1 MNENLEKDKIQ
12 LGGEKPQLL
21 PSKSLLNTIKLGYN
35 VKPVPPPPANHID
48 FIEGDSVMTTIST
61 GFEHNDK
68 PVPPPP
74 ANHID
79 FIEGDSV
86 MTTISTGFEHNDKPV
101 PPPPANHIDFIEG
114 DSVMTT
120 ISTGFEHNDKPVP
133 PPPEINLGCKIPKK
147 KNPDSV
153 IGSIDTGFG
162 CDNQIVIDC
171 PKPKY
176 KTHLCKENYLGE
188 FKTESEKTLARNN
201 LGVYSKEEI
210 DKIVGQIVENNNNN
224 FITRKE
230 VQNMIANLDFVDSTL
245 KSYAD
250 YQIPNNLFKL

>member
-12 LGGEKPQLL
+12 LGNEKPQLL

-35 VKPVPPPPANHID
+35 V
-48 FIEGDSVMTTIST
+48 
-61 GFEHNDK
+61 K

>member
-12 LGGEKPQLL
+12 LGNEKPQLL
-21 PSKSLLNTIKLGYN
+21 PSKSLLNTIKLGYDT
-35 VKPVPPPPANHID
+35 KPVPPPP
-48 FIEGDSVMTTIST
+48 E
-61 GFEHNDK
+61 
-68 PVPPPP
+68 
-74 ANHID
+74 
-79 FIEGDSV
+79 
-86 MTTISTGFEHNDKPV
+86 
-101 PPPPANHIDFIEG
+101 NHIDFIEG

-133 PPPEINLGCKIPKK
+133 PPPEINLSCKTPKH

-153 IGSIDTGFG
+153 IGSVDTGFG
-162 CDNQIVIDC
+162 CDNQLIREC

-188 FKTESEKTLARNN
+188 FKTESEKTLARTN

-210 DKIVGQIVENNNNN
+210 DRIVGQIVENNNNN
-224 FITRKE
+224 FITKKE
-230 VQNMIANLDFVDSTL
+230 VQNMIADLDFVDSTL

>member
-1 MNENLEKDKIQ
+1 MTTISTGFEHNDK
-12 LGGEKPQLL
+12 
-21 PSKSLLNTIKLGYN
+21 S
-35 VKPVPPPPANHID
+35 VPPANHID

-68 PVPPPP
+68 
-74 ANHID
+74 
-79 FIEGDSV
+79 S
-86 MTTISTGFEHNDKPV
+86 
-101 PPPPANHIDFIEG
+101 
-114 DSVMTT
+114 
-120 ISTGFEHNDKPVP
+120 VP

>member
-12 LGGEKPQLL
+12 LGSEKPQLL

-35 VKPVPPPPANHID
+35 VKPVSPPS
-48 FIEGDSVMTTIST
+48 E
-61 GFEHNDK
+61 
-68 PVPPPP
+68 
-74 ANHID
+74 
-79 FIEGDSV
+79 
-86 MTTISTGFEHNDKPV
+86 
-101 PPPPANHIDFIEG
+101 NHIDFIEG

-133 PPPEINLGCKIPKK
+133 PPPEINLSCKVPKK

-201 LGVYSKEEI
+201 LGIYSKEEI
-210 DKIVGQIVENNNNN
+210 DRIVGQIVENNNL
-224 FITRKE
+224 ITRKE

>member
-1 MNENLEKDKIQ
+1 MNEKDKIQ
-12 LGGEKPQLL
+12 LGNEKPQLL

-35 VKPVPPPPANHID
+35 VKPVSPPS
-48 FIEGDSVMTTIST
+48 E
-61 GFEHNDK
+61 
-68 PVPPPP
+68 
-74 ANHID
+74 
-79 FIEGDSV
+79 
-86 MTTISTGFEHNDKPV
+86 
-101 PPPPANHIDFIEG
+101 NHIDFIEG

-133 PPPEINLGCKIPKK
+133 PPPEINLSCKVPKK

-201 LGVYSKEEI
+201 LGIYSKEEI
-210 DKIVGQIVENNNNN
+210 DKIVGQIVENNNL
-224 FITRKE
+224 ITRKE

>member
-12 LGGEKPQLL
+12 LGNEKPQLL

-35 VKPVPPPPANHID
+35 VKPVPPPPVNHID

-74 ANHID
+74 
-79 FIEGDSV
+79 V
-86 MTTISTGFEHNDKPV
+86 
-101 PPPPANHIDFIEG
+101 NHIDFIEG

>member
-1 MNENLEKDKIQ
+1 MNEKDKIQ
-12 LGGEKPQLL
+12 LGNEKPQLL
-21 PSKSLLNTIKLGYN
+21 PSKSLLNTIKLGYD
-35 VKPVPPPPANHID
+35 VKPVPPPPENHID

-68 PVPPPP
+68 P
-74 ANHID
+74 I
-79 FIEGDSV
+79 
-86 MTTISTGFEHNDKPV
+86 
-101 PPPPANHIDFIEG
+101 
-114 DSVMTT
+114 
-120 ISTGFEHNDKPVP
+120 P

-210 DKIVGQIVENNNNN
+210 DKIVGQIVENNNL
-224 FITRKE
+224 ITRKE

>member
-12 LGGEKPQLL
+12 LGNEKPQLL

-35 VKPVPPPPANHID
+35 V
-48 FIEGDSVMTTIST
+48 
-61 GFEHNDK
+61 
-68 PVPPPP
+68 
-74 ANHID
+74 
-79 FIEGDSV
+79 
-86 MTTISTGFEHNDKPV
+86 KPV

-210 DKIVGQIVENNNNN
+210 DKIVGQIVENLSL
-224 FITRKE
+224 IH
-230 VQNMIANLDFVDSTL
+230 I
-245 KSYAD
+245 
-250 YQIPNNLFKL
+250 

>member
-12 LGGEKPQLL
+12 LGNEKPQLL

-35 VKPVPPPPANHID
+35 V
-48 FIEGDSVMTTIST
+48 
-61 GFEHNDK
+61 K

-210 DKIVGQIVENNNNN
+210 DKIVGQIIENNNNN

>member
-12 LGGEKPQLL
+12 LGNEKPQLL

-35 VKPVPPPPANHID
+35 VKPVPPLPVNHID

-68 PVPPPP
+68 PVPPLPV
-74 ANHID
+74 NHID

-101 PPPPANHIDFIEG
+101 PPL
-114 DSVMTT
+114 
-120 ISTGFEHNDKPVP
+120 
-133 PPPEINLGCKIPKK
+133 PEINLGCKIPKK

-224 FITRKE
+224 FVTRKE

>member
-12 LGGEKPQLL
+12 LGNEKPQLL
-21 PSKSLLNTIKLGYN
+21 PSKSLLNTIKFGYDT
-35 VKPVPPPPANHID
+35 KPVPPPP
-48 FIEGDSVMTTIST
+48 E
-61 GFEHNDK
+61 
-68 PVPPPP
+68 
-74 ANHID
+74 
-79 FIEGDSV
+79 
-86 MTTISTGFEHNDKPV
+86 
-101 PPPPANHIDFIEG
+101 NHIDFIEG

-133 PPPEINLGCKIPKK
+133 PPPEINLSCKTPKH

-153 IGSIDTGFG
+153 IGSVDTGFG
-162 CDNQIVIDC
+162 CDNQLIREC

-188 FKTESEKTLARNN
+188 FKTESEKTLARTN

-210 DKIVGQIVENNNNN
+210 DRIVGQIVENNNNN
-224 FITRKE
+224 FITKKE
-230 VQNMIANLDFVDSTL
+230 VQNMIADLDFVDSTL
-245 KSYAD
+245 KFYVD